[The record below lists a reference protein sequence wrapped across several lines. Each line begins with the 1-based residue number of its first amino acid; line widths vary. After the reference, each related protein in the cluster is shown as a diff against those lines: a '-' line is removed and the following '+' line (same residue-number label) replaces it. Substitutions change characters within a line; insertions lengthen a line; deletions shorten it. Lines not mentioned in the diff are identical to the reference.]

1 MVNTQ
6 DESKHSH
13 YFYQHLPPFADFDMF
28 HQSKFYQ
35 ALPDDWCVVI
45 TDVLGST
52 QAIEQGKYKQVNA
65 VGVASIVAL
74 INCVKPLKVPYVFGG
89 DGATACFPMA
99 LLDTVKPALI
109 AAEKMSLQQFNLEL
123 RIGVV
128 PMVDI
133 RHHGCDVL
141 VGKHQPHSDY
151 QQAMFL
157 GDGLAYAE
165 KLVKDPVPNNPYVIE
180 EGVCANAEIFEGFE
194 CRWNEIPSP
203 LDENIS
209 LLVQTICDDGKQSEQ
224 IYAQVLERVTNIYG
238 DDSSHHPLTL
248 EKLSLTG
255 SSALLNIEA
264 GIRSAFKSS
273 FQRLKY
279 LCHLHLMR
287 IVGNWLMGRKVQTQA
302 TNWGAYKQ
310 NLIVNTDY
318 RKFDE
323 MLRMVISGTQGQRQE
338 LRKQL
343 QTLHEQGLIVFGIHA
358 APSSL
363 ITCVVTDYN
372 HDHVHFLDG
381 ANGGYAMAAKELK
394 AQLKS
399 SSR

>member
-1 MVNTQ
+1 MSTQ
-6 DESKHSH
+6 GEPNHSH

-28 HQSKFYQ
+28 HQSQWYQ

-89 DGATACFPMA
+89 DGATACFPMT
-99 LLDTVKPALI
+99 LLDTVKPALK

-133 RHHGCDVL
+133 RQHGCDVL

-165 KLVKDPVPNNPYVIE
+165 KRVKDPAPNNPYVIE

-203 LDENIS
+203 SEENIS
-209 LLVQTICDDGKQSEQ
+209 LLVQALNTNGQKSDDIFEK
-224 IYAQVLERVTNIYG
+224 ILCLVTKIYG
-238 DDSSHHPLTL
+238 DDAHHHPLT
-248 EKLSLTG
+248 EEQLSLTG
-255 SSALLNIEA
+255 SSQLLNIEA
-264 GIRSAFKSS
+264 GIRSAFRSRW
-273 FQRLKY
+273 QRFKY
-279 LCHLHLMR
+279 LLHLHVMR
-287 IVGNWLMGRKVQTQA
+287 WL
-302 TNWGAYKQ
+302 
-310 NLIVNTDY
+310 
-318 RKFDE
+318 
-323 MLRMVISGTQGQRQE
+323 GQ
-338 LRKQL
+338 
-343 QTLHEQGLIVFGIHA
+343 
-358 APSSL
+358 
-363 ITCVVTDYN
+363 
-372 HDHVHFLDG
+372 
-381 ANGGYAMAAKELK
+381 
-394 AQLKS
+394 
-399 SSR
+399 